1 MTRLPEDRR
10 MDTDRFYKIL
20 DGLAE
25 RVGGPRRLAE
35 CTSAS
40 GWPQQGV
47 YFFFEDGQTR
57 AGTDLPRVV
66 RVGTHAL
73 TATSRT
79 TLWNRLVQHRGQVSG
94 RNPGGGDHRGSIFR
108 RHVGSALLATGS
120 WPADV
125 QNSWLRQRAASNEK
139 AAEEP
144 LERAVTACIGA
155 MPLLWLAVPDR
166 SQRHTIESSAIALLS
181 QLAGGI
187 DPASPDWLGRHA
199 TSPKVRTSGLWNSN
213 HVNDLYQPSF
223 LDDMTACLKV
233 MR

>member
-1 MTRLPEDRR
+1 
-10 MDTDRFYKIL
+10 
-20 DGLAE
+20 
-25 RVGGPRRLAE
+25 
-35 CTSAS
+35 
-40 GWPQQGV
+40 
-47 YFFFEDGQTR
+47 
-57 AGTDLPRVV
+57 
-66 RVGTHAL
+66 
-73 TATSRT
+73 
-79 TLWNRLVQHRGQVSG
+79 VSG

-120 WPADV
+120 WPVDV

-199 TSPKVRTSGLWNSN
+199 TNLKVRTSGLWNSN

-223 LDDMTACLKV
+223 LDDMTACLTADAVHPSVLFDAHGGGDPYGLGQRATRK
-233 MR
+233 RGHHGAA